1 MKQLEGK
8 VALVTG
14 GSRGI
19 GAAIAR
25 GLAEAGAKVA
35 LTYRTADAAAAEV
48 VREIESKG
56 GKAKTYR
63 ADSADAEDA
72 NNIVAQVMQ
81 DFGQLDILVN
91 NVGISPTKPLHEV
104 TDEDFDEVVHT
115 NVRGV
120 FFTSREAAKVMGE
133 SGRIINIGSV
143 WGERMPL
150 PGVSL
155 YTMSKFAVAGLTRA
169 WARDLG
175 AKGITVNNVQPGPID
190 TDGNPADSDFA
201 QMLVPM
207 TALGRYGEPKDIAG
221 MVTFL
226 ASPEAKYVTGASINV
241 DGGFNA

>member
-1 MKQLEGK
+1 MKKLEGR

-19 GAAIAR
+19 GAAVVE
-25 GLAEAGAKVA
+25 GLARAGAQVA
-35 LTYRTADAAAAEV
+35 LTYRSAEEAADEV
-48 VREIESKG
+48 VQRVEAARG
-56 GKAKTYR
+56 HAKAYR
-63 ADSADAEDA
+63 VDSADAQEA
-72 NNIVAQVMQ
+72 TGIVAKVVE

-91 NVGISPTKPLHEV
+91 NAGISPTKPLHEV
-104 TDEDFDEVVHT
+104 TDEDFDEVMHT

-120 FFTSREAAKVMGE
+120 FVTSREASKVMQKG
-133 SGRIINIGSV
+133 GRIINIGSV

-175 AKGITVNNVQPGPID
+175 ERGITVNNVQPGPID
-190 TDGNPADSDFA
+190 TDANPANGEFA
-201 QMLVPM
+201 QMLAPM
-207 TALGRYGEPKDIAG
+207 TALGRYGEPVDIAE

-226 ASPEAKYVTGASINV
+226 ASPEAKYVTGASLNV

>member
-19 GAAIAR
+19 GAAIAK

-35 LTYRTADAAAAEV
+35 LTYKTAEDAAAEV
-48 VREIESKG
+48 VREIEARG
-56 GKAKTYR
+56 GKARAYR
-63 ADSADAEDA
+63 ADSADVEDA
-72 NNIVAQVMQ
+72 NNIVSQVVQ
-81 DFGQLDILVN
+81 DFGHLDILVN
-91 NVGISPTKPLHEV
+91 NAGISPTKPLHEV

-201 QMLVPM
+201 QMLAPM

-221 MVTFL
+221 VVTFL
-226 ASPEAKYVTGASINV
+226 ASDEAKYVTGASINV